1 MSELDLQLEKIQDF
15 LYALRNAGSK
25 YSLERIE
32 KFCAKLGNPQN
43 DFPKIHIAGTNGK
56 GSVCAMLESI
66 LRATGLKVGMFTSPH
81 LTYLGERIQINRKPI
96 EKLLLAELSLELKKC
111 VDSIFSKNNIEC
123 YPSFFEFMTAMAF
136 LDFSRNKVDCAV
148 VEVGL
153 GGRLDSTNIITPDL
167 SVITSIGFDHIQM
180 LGATLT
186 EIAREKAGIIKAGVP
201 VVCGFL
207 PDEAMA
213 EIEKIARQKNAPLYK
228 VSDYFPTD
236 DSLPTTS
243 LFGYYQK
250 RNGAVALLCAKV
262 LRELAEKNK
271 VSSIYLNLTDEIA
284 KKSLMHV
291 EWSAR
296 WQTIKLANGAR
307 LIVDASHND
316 EGAKNLESNLA
327 ELYNE
332 GVRPI
337 ITVGVLGEDRAV
349 PLLKVISKY
358 AKKIILLQPN
368 QPRALPVDELRKCL
382 GDCAVEVE
390 TGKVSDIYKKG
401 YVCTCAEPS
410 DTVIS
415 TGSIY
420 LAGEVLASIDGND
433 ADNLQDIPYK

>member
-1 MSELDLQLEKIQDF
+1 
-15 LYALRNAGSK
+15 
-25 YSLERIE
+25 
-32 KFCAKLGNPQN
+32 
-43 DFPKIHIAGTNGK
+43 
-56 GSVCAMLESI
+56 
-66 LRATGLKVGMFTSPH
+66 
-81 LTYLGERIQINRKPI
+81 
-96 EKLLLAELSLELKKC
+96 
-111 VDSIFSKNNIEC
+111 
-123 YPSFFEFMTAMAF
+123 
-136 LDFSRNKVDCAV
+136 
-148 VEVGL
+148 
-153 GGRLDSTNIITPDL
+153 
-167 SVITSIGFDHIQM
+167 
-180 LGATLT
+180 
-186 EIAREKAGIIKAGVP
+186 
-201 VVCGFL
+201 
-207 PDEAMA
+207 
-213 EIEKIARQKNAPLYK
+213 
-228 VSDYFPTD
+228 
-236 DSLPTTS
+236 
-243 LFGYYQK
+243 
-250 RNGAVALLCAKV
+250 
-262 LRELAEKNK
+262 
-271 VSSIYLNLTDEIA
+271 VSSIYLNLKDEIA

-327 ELYNE
+327 ELSKE

-420 LAGEVLASIDGND
+420 LAGEVLASIDGSD